1 MKVVSY
7 CYQEQLI
14 QSNHMMTATV
24 KILSA
29 IYSDLHG
36 MGSAAPV
43 ASEEHKHAL
52 PWEILMV
59 LSDPDMQ

>member
-1 MKVVSY
+1 MTVVSY

-29 IYSDLHG
+29 ICSDLHG

-43 ASEEHKHAL
+43 ASKEHKHAL